1 MSRIGKLPIPIPSG
15 VKVEKNL
22 NNLKVQGPKG
32 TLERVLPE
40 GTDIEISSD
49 KIVISLAEG
58 SDGKSNAV
66 FGLTR
71 SLVANMVTGVSEGF
85 KRVLEING
93 VGYRVAVQG
102 SKLNFSLGYSHPVEY
117 ELPKGMS
124 ASVDKQTVLTLDGID
139 KEELGFVAA
148 GIRSLREPEPYK
160 GKGIKYAEE
169 RIVRKAGKAGIK
181 A

>member
-22 NNLKVQGPKG
+22 NNIKVQGPKG

-40 GTDIEISSD
+40 GAKMEISSD
-49 KIVISLAEG
+49 NIVISLTEG

-124 ASVDKQTVLTLDGID
+124 ASVDKQTVLTLESID

-148 GIRSLREPEPYK
+148 RIRGLRAPEPYK

-169 RIVRKAGKAGIK
+169 RIVRKAGKAGTK